1 MLKNKTTYLII
12 NIFLTS
18 VKSKNLTIELY
29 TNILTEIKFQEFKN
43 TI

>member
-12 NIFLTS
+12 NFYLTS

-29 TNILTEIKFQEFKN
+29 ANILAEI
-43 TI
+43 